1 MHKTGKVGILNS
13 KPAEVNGEKTKS
25 PLWGGERDA
34 EGKKKTR
41 QEIALLKQN
50 GVLMAYSAE
59 ILRPLTSARS
69 YANLSLPKKQIQE
82 VQ

>member
-1 MHKTGKVGILNS
+1 MHRTGKVGILNS

-41 QEIALLKQN
+41 QVFVLVQIKRGIKNEICGDFAAVDVREELC
-50 GVLMAYSAE
+50 
-59 ILRPLTSARS
+59 
-69 YANLSLPKKQIQE
+69 
-82 VQ
+82 